1 MSKARVQNKRNEI
14 PLKPES
20 QRAGWSL
27 LGDLVLYGKGAT
39 NKGVWPWGSLLSAG
53 QVQDLMF
60 LSAQSLRLL
69 LPPRGLPDP
78 EIEPMF
84 LMSPALAGRF
94 FTTSAIWETPDVPKG
109 MKKA

>member
-1 MSKARVQNKRNEI
+1 MTLSCMVKGLQTKVCGPGAAYCLQARCR
-14 PLKPES
+14 
-20 QRAGWSL
+20 
-27 LGDLVLYGKGAT
+27 
-39 NKGVWPWGSLLSAG
+39 
-53 QVQDLMF
+53 DLMF

-69 LPPRGLPDP
+69 LPPPEGLPDP

-94 FTTSAIWETPDVPKG
+94 FTTSTIWETPDVPKG